1 MAGSTAAVIQAGMKN
16 VPAGS
21 LFAACQ
27 SVAAT
32 GVLSW
37 ALPVVA
43 TVGAAS
49 GIGYYIYKKN
59 SLMMKTKIWKMKCA
73 NGKNKKMIKRNS

>member
-1 MAGSTAAVIQAGMKN
+1 LVGFSSGGVVAGSTAAVIQAGMKN

-59 SLMMKTKIWKMKCA
+59 SLMMKTKIYAKL
-73 NGKNKKMIKRNS
+73 